1 VAQQAAEKAVGAL
14 HRFLGSEVWGHS
26 VSRLLE
32 QLPEN
37 YRAPKDLID
46 KAKELDRH
54 YGPTR
59 YPNFHSEGAPS
70 DYYTRDDAE
79 RAIKYARMVIEFVR
93 SKVFKLDYEEILGR
107 LREYAK
113 RKLSDNVLA
122 ILLIG
127 SLARGD
133 YTAFSDADIVVIV
146 KSDVR
151 RFIDRIPEYIDTD
164 LGIDIDPRV
173 YTLDEILKMCRERR
187 KLIKEIIDYGILLAG
202 DQRILD
208 RLRECI

>member
-1 VAQQAAEKAVGAL
+1 MPDV
-14 HRFLGSEVWGHS
+14 
-26 VSRLLE
+26 
-32 QLPEN
+32 
-37 YRAPKDLID
+37 
-46 KAKELDRH
+46 
-54 YGPTR
+54 
-59 YPNFHSEGAPS
+59 
-70 DYYTRDDAE
+70 
-79 RAIKYARMVIEFVR
+79 
-93 SKVFKLDYEEILGR
+93 KVFKLDYEEILGR

-113 RKLSDNVLA
+113 RKLSDNVFA

-173 YTLDEILKMCRERR
+173 YTLDEILKICRERR